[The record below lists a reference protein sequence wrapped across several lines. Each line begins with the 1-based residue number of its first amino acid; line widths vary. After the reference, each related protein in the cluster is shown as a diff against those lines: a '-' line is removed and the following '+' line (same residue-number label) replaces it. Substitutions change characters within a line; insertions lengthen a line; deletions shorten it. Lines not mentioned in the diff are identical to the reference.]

1 MLEMEEFA
9 NRIENK
15 QSQGQNFKKK
25 GTLVLS
31 NVQSNFRL
39 ADADELVKINSF
51 FKKYGKDSEGS
62 QSFE

>member
-15 QSQGQNFKKK
+15 QGQGPNLKKK

-31 NVQSNFRL
+31 NAQSNFRF

-51 FKKYGKDSEGS
+51 FKKYGKDNEGS
-62 QSFE
+62 QSYE